1 MRRLV
6 TETDARGQCVGAGE
20 RADHPLDTGRPR
32 RVRLA
37 WPGEHR
43 APEEHETARDLEIVD
58 EALTGID
65 AYRTRVPGTH
75 FDAGLGAVFG
85 SSGDMVSSAPKLAR
99 LKLKH
104 RRHPPRTGQCR
115 RPPRLRRH
123 MIGIASARPPVSSR
137 TW

>member
-1 MRRLV
+1 V
-6 TETDARGQCVGAGE
+6 SV
-20 RADHPLDTGRPR
+20 
-32 RVRLA
+32 RVNGLTTPWTRDDLAACA
-37 WPGEHR
+37 WPGL
-43 APEEHETARDLEIVD
+43 ANIVLPKTETARDLEIVD

-75 FDAGLGAVFG
+75 FDAGLGAVFD

-99 LKLKH
+99 LTLKH
-104 RRHPPRTGQCR
+104 RRHPPRTGQRR

-123 MIGIASARPPVSSR
+123 IIGIASARPPVSSR

>member
-1 MRRLV
+1 V
-6 TETDARGQCVGAGE
+6 SV
-20 RADHPLDTGRPR
+20 
-32 RVRLA
+32 RVNGLTTPWTRDDLAACA
-37 WPGEHR
+37 WPGL
-43 APEEHETARDLEIVD
+43 ANIMLPKNETARDLEIVD

-85 SSGDMVSSAPKLAR
+85 SGDMVSSAPKLAR

-104 RRHPPRTGQCR
+104 RRHPPRTGQRR